1 MSVKKTNGLSDTVKE
16 SHVIAAKDKMKT
28 VQTSLENVEKEV
40 HSPAPKKFAPKLVC
54 TILFVEKE
62 VYCTAD
68 TKRTENIPKNLDDV
82 DKKHIKKLQKK
93 E

>member
-40 HSPAPKKFAPKLVC
+40 HSPAPKKFVC

-68 TKRTENIPKNLDDV
+68 TKRTENIPKNIDDV

>member
-1 MSVKKTNGLSDTVKE
+1 
-16 SHVIAAKDKMKT
+16 MKN
-28 VQTSLENVEKEV
+28 VQTSLDNVEKDL
-40 HSPAPKKFAPKLVC
+40 HSPAPKKFAHKLVY

-68 TKRTENIPKNLDDV
+68 TKRTENIPKNLDDI

>member
-1 MSVKKTNGLSDTVKE
+1 
-16 SHVIAAKDKMKT
+16 MKN
-28 VQTSLENVEKEV
+28 VQTSLDNVEKDV
-40 HSPAPKKFAPKLVC
+40 HSPAPKKFAHKLVY

-62 VYCTAD
+62 VYCAAD